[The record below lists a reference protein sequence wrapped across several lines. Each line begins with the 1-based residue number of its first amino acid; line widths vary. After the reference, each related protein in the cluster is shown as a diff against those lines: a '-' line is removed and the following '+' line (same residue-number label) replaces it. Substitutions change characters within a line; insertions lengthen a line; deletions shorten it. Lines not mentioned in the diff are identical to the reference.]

1 MLAGALGA
9 LTPAQSSTGSADT
22 ICAASATPLMFGVLS
37 AQPGLLAESSA
48 SIEVTC
54 ETLSEVPTP
63 LSVVLEPLTAG
74 LQVEAMSAEG
84 HKIRYTLVI
93 DPARTRP
100 FDGSF
105 NGRIT
110 ATGSVVKNQRFQA
123 IFTVYARVTQRS
135 ASMSA
140 GSYFDQVQIRLT
152 Y

>member
-9 LTPAQSSTGSADT
+9 MTPGPSATGSAGT
-22 ICAASATPLMFGVLS
+22 ICAASAKPLMFGVLS
-37 AQPGLLAESSA
+37 GQPGLLEESSA

-54 ETLSEVPTP
+54 ETLSEAPIS
-63 LSVVLEPLTAG
+63 LSLVLEPLITG
-74 LQVEAMSAEG
+74 LPVEAKSAEG
-84 HKIRYTLVI
+84 HNMRYALFI

-110 ATGSVVKNQRFQA
+110 AKGSAARNQRFHA
-123 IFTVYARVTQRS
+123 IFTVYARVNQRS
-135 ASMSA
+135 ASMNA

>member
-9 LTPAQSSTGSADT
+9 MTPGPSATGSAGT

-37 AQPGLLAESSA
+37 VEPGLLEESSA

-54 ETLSEVPTP
+54 ETLSEAPIP
-63 LSVVLEPLTAG
+63 LSVVVEPLIVG
-74 LQVEAMSAEG
+74 LPVEARSAEG
-84 HKIRYTLVI
+84 RAMRYALFT

-105 NGRIT
+105 NGRLT
-110 ATGSVVKNQRFQA
+110 ATGSAARNQRFHA
-123 IFTVYARVTQRS
+123 MFTVYARVTQRS

-140 GSYFDQVQIRLT
+140 GSYLDQVQIRLT

>member
-9 LTPAQSSTGSADT
+9 LTPGQSATGSADT

-37 AQPGLLAESSA
+37 GEPRLLEESSA

-54 ETLSEVPTP
+54 ETLSEVPIS
-63 LSVVLEPLTAG
+63 LSVELEPLIAG
-74 LQVEAMSAEG
+74 LPVEARSTEG
-84 HKIRYTLVI
+84 HKLRYALFI

-110 ATGSVVKNQRFQA
+110 AKGSVARNQRFQA
-123 IFTVYARVTQRS
+123 VFTVYARVTQRS
-135 ASMSA
+135 ASMNA